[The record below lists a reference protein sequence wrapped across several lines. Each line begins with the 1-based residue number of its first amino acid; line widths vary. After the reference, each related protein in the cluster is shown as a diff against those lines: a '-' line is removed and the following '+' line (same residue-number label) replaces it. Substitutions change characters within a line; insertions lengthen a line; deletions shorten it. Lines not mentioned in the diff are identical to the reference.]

1 MRDYRKY
8 CRPKV
13 QKNPKI
19 GDVRVRLN
27 CGEILTVSAYDYKKV
42 GRNFKLDSFIGES
55 SNTAGNLLVTNK
67 ILNQDM
73 VLSPQDYVDNSDRF
87 EIKEVIGDSASDAQE
102 GDIICH
108 NSLLDTDAV
117 FSFNDWKNNVSD
129 DWNLT
134 GLYGITTYEE
144 EDASDGDYVIM
155 ANGHTLIISPSD
167 YDKVSSN
174 WEHVDTIQIEP
185 EQPDNP

>member
-55 SNTAGNLLVTNK
+55 PNTAGNLLVTNK

-87 EIKEVIGDSASDAQE
+87 EIKEIIGDSTSDVQE
-102 GDIICH
+102 GDIMCH

-117 FSFNDWKNNVSD
+117 FSFNDWKINVSD

>member
-73 VLSPQDYVDNSDRF
+73 VLSP
-87 EIKEVIGDSASDAQE
+87 
-102 GDIICH
+102 
-108 NSLLDTDAV
+108 
-117 FSFNDWKNNVSD
+117 
-129 DWNLT
+129 
-134 GLYGITTYEE
+134 
-144 EDASDGDYVIM
+144 
-155 ANGHTLIISPSD
+155 
-167 YDKVSSN
+167 
-174 WEHVDTIQIEP
+174 
-185 EQPDNP
+185 